1 MKRKLIEGTIQ
12 GNEKG
17 YGFLIPFDTELE
29 DFFIPHGELRGAM
42 HKDTV
47 LCEATSEKGERT
59 VARVL
64 KIIERGLYE
73 IVGTYTS
80 SRSGGF
86 VKPDDKKYFSDIFIP
101 SGKGVKAKTG
111 DKVVCKIYA
120 FPHGKC
126 PEGLIKE
133 ILGKRF
139 TRLAELKSI
148 EKAYGLENVYPK
160 KAQTYANYLKA
171 PTEQDLV
178 DRCDYRNLLTMTI
191 DGEDSRD
198 FDDAVSIEK
207 HKDGSYLLGVHIAD
221 VTHYVKEGCPIDV
234 EAYKRGTSV
243 YFPESVIPMLPERLC
258 NDLCSLTSGVDR
270 LTLSCIISID
280 KKGRVYD
287 FCLKKSVI
295 NSKARLTY
303 NKVQAII
310 DGDKK
315 LIKEYSN
322 VASSVFLMN
331 ELTDVLI
338 SCREKNGYVNLDVK
352 ESLVS
357 VDQKGQ
363 ISVTATPIDKAHRI
377 IEEFMILAN
386 VCIATFAYENKIP
399 FIYRVH
405 ERPDQAK
412 YEFFLSFLAGLGLNV
427 KYNENLSTVDYQ
439 NILDNAV
446 NHPAFNVINRVML
459 RSMQKAKYSDLCK
472 QHFGLGEEYYC
483 HFTSPIR
490 RYPDLYVHRI
500 LKDFLANGKDF
511 VFKKYSSVASAVALK
526 SSQNERNAMEAERAV
541 DDYYKVLYISSFLGE
556 QFEGVISGVTS
567 FGIFVELAN
576 GIEGLVKI
584 ESLEGGQYSFDDRR
598 FVLSDG
604 VHKYKLGESV
614 TIVVAGVDMAEKRAE
629 FTLVC

>member
-101 SGKGVKAKTG
+101 SGKGVRAKTG

-160 KAQTYANYLKA
+160 KAQTYANDLKA
-171 PTEQDLV
+171 PTERDLV

-207 HKDGSYLLGVHIAD
+207 HKDGSYLLRDRNISRHP
-221 VTHYVKEGCPIDV
+221 CN
-234 EAYKRGTSV
+234 
-243 YFPESVIPMLPERLC
+243 RLQ
-258 NDLCSLTSGVDR
+258 
-270 LTLSCIISID
+270 LSCMH
-280 KKGRVYD
+280 
-287 FCLKKSVI
+287 L
-295 NSKARLTY
+295 
-303 NKVQAII
+303 
-310 DGDKK
+310 
-315 LIKEYSN
+315 
-322 VASSVFLMN
+322 
-331 ELTDVLI
+331 
-338 SCREKNGYVNLDVK
+338 
-352 ESLVS
+352 
-357 VDQKGQ
+357 
-363 ISVTATPIDKAHRI
+363 
-377 IEEFMILAN
+377 
-386 VCIATFAYENKIP
+386 
-399 FIYRVH
+399 
-405 ERPDQAK
+405 
-412 YEFFLSFLAGLGLNV
+412 
-427 KYNENLSTVDYQ
+427 
-439 NILDNAV
+439 
-446 NHPAFNVINRVML
+446 L
-459 RSMQKAKYSDLCK
+459 RSKEQQNTLLCLCP
-472 QHFGLGEEYYC
+472 GRGG
-483 HFTSPIR
+483 
-490 RYPDLYVHRI
+490 RYNH
-500 LKDFLANGKDF
+500 
-511 VFKKYSSVASAVALK
+511 
-526 SSQNERNAMEAERAV
+526 
-541 DDYYKVLYISSFLGE
+541 
-556 QFEGVISGVTS
+556 
-567 FGIFVELAN
+567 
-576 GIEGLVKI
+576 
-584 ESLEGGQYSFDDRR
+584 
-598 FVLSDG
+598 
-604 VHKYKLGESV
+604 
-614 TIVVAGVDMAEKRAE
+614 
-629 FTLVC
+629 